1 MEKTLVINSGSSTL
15 KFKLYLMPEEKEIAK
30 GLLERIGFDGS
41 AIKIVYGDGKQYTE
55 ELPLANHA
63 VAIKEM
69 LRLLKE
75 LKIVDDFE
83 EITGVGHRVVAGGE
97 YFDQSVV
104 IDDDVIQKIDELADF
119 APLHNPNN
127 LIGIQEFKKLLPDA
141 TAVAVFDTAF
151 HQTLPEENY
160 MYSIPYEWYEKYGV
174 RRYGAHGTSHQF
186 VAEKAA
192 EYLGKPL
199 KDLKMITCHLGAG
212 SSMCA
217 IKDGKSFDT
226 SMGFTPLT
234 GITMGT
240 RSGDVDFSLVAYV
253 MKKMQTTD
261 VDAILDTLNK
271 KSGLLGVSGR
281 SLDMRDLQAAE
292 KDGDQRAS
300 LAIRL
305 FVKNIVRYIGQYYV
319 EMGGLDAIVFTAG
332 IGENEGAIR
341 KRVIDRLSF
350 MGVAMDDA
358 KNDANVDGVVS
369 TADSKIAV
377 LRVPT
382 DEELMIAR
390 DVERLKNN

>member
-41 AIKIVYGDGKQYTE
+41 AIKIVYNDGKKYTE

-75 LKIVDDFE
+75 LKIVDNFE

-160 MYSIPYEWYEKYGV
+160 MYSTPYEWYEKYGV

-305 FVKNIVRYIGQYYV
+305 FIKNIVRYVGQYYA

-332 IGENEGAIR
+332 IGENESAIR
-341 KRVIDRLSF
+341 KRIIDRLSF

-369 TADSKIAV
+369 TTDSKIAV

-390 DVERLKNN
+390 DVERLKK

>member
-15 KFKLYLMPEEKEIAK
+15 KFKLYEMPEEKEIAK
-30 GLLERIGFDGS
+30 GVLERIGFDGS
-41 AIKIVYGDGKQYTE
+41 KIIIKYGDGQVYTE
-55 ELPLANHA
+55 EKPLPDHGT
-63 VAIKEM
+63 AIQEM
-69 LRLLKE
+69 LKLLKE
-75 LKIVDDFE
+75 LVIVKNFE

-97 YFDQSVV
+97 YFDRSVV

-127 LIGIQEFKKLLPDA
+127 LIGITEFKKLLPNA
-141 TAVAVFDTAF
+141 LSVAVFDTAF
-151 HQTLPEENY
+151 HQTLTEENY
-160 MYSIPYEWYEKYGV
+160 MYSTPYEWYEKYGV
-174 RRYGAHGTSHQF
+174 RRYGAHGTSHQY
-186 VAEKAA
+186 VAERAA

-199 KDLKMITCHLGAG
+199 EDLKLITCHLGAG

-253 MKKMQTTD
+253 MKKMGTTD
-261 VDAILDTLNK
+261 VDAVLDTLNK

-292 KDGDQRAS
+292 KDGDKRSA
-300 LAIRL
+300 LAIKL
-305 FVKNIVRYIGQYYV
+305 FVKNIVRYVGQYYA
-319 EMGGLDAIVFTAG
+319 EMGGLDGIVFTAG
-332 IGENEGAIR
+332 IGENESAIR
-341 KRVIDRLSF
+341 KRIIDRLSF
-350 MGVAMDDA
+350 MGMEIDDQR
-358 KNDANVDGVVS
+358 NDANADGLIS
-369 TADSKIAV
+369 TDDSKIKV
-377 LRVPT
+377 LRIPT

-390 DVERLKNN
+390 DVEKLK

>member
-15 KFKLYLMPEEKEIAK
+15 KFKLYSMPEEKEIAK

-41 AIKIVYGDGKQYTE
+41 KVKITYGSGDVYTE
-55 ELPLANHA
+55 EKPLENHGE
-63 VAIKEM
+63 AIQVM
-69 LRLLKE
+69 LHLLKE
-75 LKIVDDFE
+75 LKIVNDFN

-97 YFDQSVV
+97 YFNQSVV
-104 IDDDVIQKIDELADF
+104 VDDDVIQKIDELADF

-127 LIGIQEFKKLLPDA
+127 LIGITEFKKLLPNA
-141 TAVAVFDTAF
+141 ISVAVFDTAF

-160 MYSIPYEWYEKYGV
+160 MYSTPYEWYEDYKV
-174 RRYGAHGTSHQF
+174 RRYGAHGTSHQY
-186 VAEKAA
+186 VAERAA
-192 EYLGKPL
+192 EYFDKPL
-199 KDLKMITCHLGAG
+199 KDLKLITCHLGAG

-253 MKKMQTTD
+253 MKKMNTTD
-261 VDAILDTLNK
+261 IDAVLDTLNK

-292 KDGDQRAS
+292 KDGDKRSA
-300 LAIRL
+300 LAIQL
-305 FVKNIVRYIGQYYV
+305 FVKNIVRYVGQYYA
-319 EMGGLDAIVFTAG
+319 EMGGLDGIVFTAG

-341 KRVIDRLSF
+341 KRIIDRLSF
-350 MGVAMDDA
+350 MGMEIDDA
-358 KNDANVDGVVS
+358 KNDANVDGFIS
-369 TADSKIAV
+369 TADSKIKV
-377 LRVPT
+377 LRIPT
-382 DEELMIAR
+382 NEELMIAR
-390 DVERLKNN
+390 DVERLKK

>member
-41 AIKIVYGDGKQYTE
+41 AIKIVYDDGKKYTE

-75 LKIVDDFE
+75 LKIVDNFE

-160 MYSIPYEWYEKYGV
+160 MYSTPYEWYEKYGV

-292 KDGDQRAS
+292 KNGDQRAS

-305 FVKNIVRYIGQYYV
+305 FIKNIVRYVGQYYA

-332 IGENEGAIR
+332 IGENESAIR
-341 KRVIDRLSF
+341 KRIIDRLSF

-369 TADSKIAV
+369 TTDSKIAV

-390 DVERLKNN
+390 DVERLKK

>member
-41 AIKIVYGDGKQYTE
+41 AIKIVYNDGKKYTE

-75 LKIVDDFE
+75 LKIVDNFE

-160 MYSIPYEWYEKYGV
+160 MYSTPYEWYEKYGV

-305 FVKNIVRYIGQYYV
+305 FIKNIVRYVGQYYA

-332 IGENEGAIR
+332 IGENESAIR
-341 KRVIDRLSF
+341 KRIIDRLSF

-369 TADSKIAV
+369 TTDSKIAV

-390 DVERLKNN
+390 DVERLKNK

>member
-15 KFKLYLMPEEKEIAK
+15 KFKLYSMPEEKEIAK

-41 AIKIVYGDGKQYTE
+41 KVKITYGNGDVYTE
-55 ELPLANHA
+55 EKPLENHGE
-63 VAIKEM
+63 AIQVM
-69 LRLLKE
+69 LHLLKE
-75 LKIVDDFE
+75 LKIVNDFN

-97 YFDQSVV
+97 YFDQSVIV
-104 IDDDVIQKIDELADF
+104 DDDVIQKIDELADF

-127 LIGIQEFKKLLPDA
+127 LIGITEFKKLLPNA
-141 TAVAVFDTAF
+141 ISVAVFDTAF

-160 MYSIPYEWYEKYGV
+160 MYSTPYEWYEDYKV
-174 RRYGAHGTSHQF
+174 RRYGAHGTSHQY
-186 VAEKAA
+186 VAERAA
-192 EYLGKPL
+192 EYFDKPL
-199 KDLKMITCHLGAG
+199 EDLKLITCHLGAG

-253 MKKMQTTD
+253 MKKMNTTD
-261 VDAILDTLNK
+261 VDAVLDTLNK

-292 KDGDQRAS
+292 KDGDKRSA
-300 LAIRL
+300 LAIQL
-305 FVKNIVRYIGQYYV
+305 FVKNIVRYVGQYYA
-319 EMGGLDAIVFTAG
+319 EMGGLDGIVFTAG

-341 KRVIDRLSF
+341 KRIIDRLSF
-350 MGVAMDDA
+350 MGMEIDDA
-358 KNDANVDGVVS
+358 KNDANADGFIS
-369 TADSKIAV
+369 TADSKIKV
-377 LRVPT
+377 LRIPT
-382 DEELMIAR
+382 NEELMIAR
-390 DVERLKNN
+390 DVERLKK

>member
-1 MEKTLVINSGSSTL
+1 
-15 KFKLYLMPEEKEIAK
+15 
-30 GLLERIGFDGS
+30 
-41 AIKIVYGDGKQYTE
+41 
-55 ELPLANHA
+55 
-63 VAIKEM
+63 
-69 LRLLKE
+69 
-75 LKIVDDFE
+75 
-83 EITGVGHRVVAGGE
+83 
-97 YFDQSVV
+97 
-104 IDDDVIQKIDELADF
+104 
-119 APLHNPNN
+119 
-127 LIGIQEFKKLLPDA
+127 
-141 TAVAVFDTAF
+141 
-151 HQTLPEENY
+151 
-160 MYSIPYEWYEKYGV
+160 MYSTPYEWYEKYGV

-390 DVERLKNN
+390 DVERLKK

>member
-75 LKIVDDFE
+75 LKIVDNFE

-160 MYSIPYEWYEKYGV
+160 MYSTPYEWYEKYGV

-261 VDAILDTLNK
+261 IDAILDMLNK

-305 FVKNIVRYIGQYYV
+305 FIKNIVRYVGQYYA

-332 IGENEGAIR
+332 IGENESAIR
-341 KRVIDRLSF
+341 KRIIDRLSF

-369 TADSKIAV
+369 TTDSKIAV

-390 DVERLKNN
+390 DVERLKK

>member
-55 ELPLANHA
+55 KLPLANHV

-160 MYSIPYEWYEKYGV
+160 MYSTPYEWYEKYGV

-369 TADSKIAV
+369 TVDSKIAV

-382 DEELMIAR
+382 NEELMIAR
-390 DVERLKNN
+390 DVERLKK

>member
-41 AIKIVYGDGKQYTE
+41 AIKIVYSDGKQYTE

-104 IDDDVIQKIDELADF
+104 IDDNVIQKIDELADF

-160 MYSIPYEWYEKYGV
+160 MYSTPYEWYEKYGV

-369 TADSKIAV
+369 TVDSKIAV

-382 DEELMIAR
+382 NEELMIAR
-390 DVERLKNN
+390 DVERLKK

>member
-55 ELPLANHA
+55 KLPLANHT

-160 MYSIPYEWYEKYGV
+160 MYSTPYEWYEKYGV

-192 EYLGKPL
+192 EYLGKSL

-369 TADSKIAV
+369 TANSKIAV

-382 DEELMIAR
+382 NEELMIAR
-390 DVERLKNN
+390 DVERLKK

>member
-127 LIGIQEFKKLLPDA
+127 LIGIQEFKKLLPGA

-160 MYSIPYEWYEKYGV
+160 MYSTPYEWYEKYGV

-305 FVKNIVRYIGQYYV
+305 FIKNIVRYVGQYYA

-332 IGENEGAIR
+332 IGENESAIR
-341 KRVIDRLSF
+341 KRIIDRLSF

-369 TADSKIAV
+369 TTDSKIAV

-382 DEELMIAR
+382 DEELVIAR
-390 DVERLKNN
+390 DVERLKK

>member
-55 ELPLANHA
+55 KLPLANHT

-160 MYSIPYEWYEKYGV
+160 MYSTPYEWYEKYGV

-192 EYLGKPL
+192 EYLGKSL

-300 LAIRL
+300 LAIQL

-369 TADSKIAV
+369 TANSKIAV

-382 DEELMIAR
+382 NEELMIAR
-390 DVERLKNN
+390 DVERLKK

>member
-55 ELPLANHA
+55 KLPLANHV

-104 IDDDVIQKIDELADF
+104 IDDDVIQKINELADF

-160 MYSIPYEWYEKYGV
+160 MYSTPYEWYEKYGV

-199 KDLKMITCHLGAG
+199 KDLKMVTCHLGAG

-390 DVERLKNN
+390 DVERLKK

>member
-41 AIKIVYGDGKQYTE
+41 AIKIVYGDGRQYTE

-160 MYSIPYEWYEKYGV
+160 MYSTPYEWYEKYGV

-305 FVKNIVRYIGQYYV
+305 FIKNIVRYVGQYYA

-332 IGENEGAIR
+332 IGENESAIR
-341 KRVIDRLSF
+341 KRIIDRLSF

-369 TADSKIAV
+369 TTDSKIAV

-390 DVERLKNN
+390 DVERLKK

>member
-55 ELPLANHA
+55 KLPLANHT

-160 MYSIPYEWYEKYGV
+160 MYSTPYEWYEKYGV

-192 EYLGKPL
+192 EYLGKSL

-350 MGVAMDDA
+350 MGVAMDNA

-390 DVERLKNN
+390 DVERLKK

>member
-15 KFKLYLMPEEKEIAK
+15 KFKLYLMPEEKEVAK

-41 AIKIVYGDGKQYTE
+41 AIKIVYGDGKQYTQK
-55 ELPLANHA
+55 LPLANHA
-63 VAIKEM
+63 IAIKEM

-75 LKIVDDFE
+75 LKIVDNFE

-97 YFDQSVV
+97 YFNQSVV

-127 LIGIQEFKKLLPDA
+127 LIGIQEFKKLLPEA

-160 MYSIPYEWYEKYGV
+160 MYSTPYEWYEKYGV

-186 VAEKAA
+186 VAERAA

-217 IKDGKSFDT
+217 VKDGKSFDT

-341 KRVIDRLSF
+341 KRIIDRLSF
-350 MGVAMDDA
+350 MGIAMDDT
-358 KNDANVDGVVS
+358 KNNANVDGVVS
-369 TADSKIAV
+369 TVDSKIAV

-390 DVERLKNN
+390 DVERLKK

>member
-160 MYSIPYEWYEKYGV
+160 MYSTPYEWYEKYGV

-305 FVKNIVRYIGQYYV
+305 FIKNIVRYVGQYYA

-332 IGENEGAIR
+332 IGENESAIR
-341 KRVIDRLSF
+341 KRIIDRLSF

-369 TADSKIAV
+369 TTDSKIAV

-382 DEELMIAR
+382 GEELMIAR
-390 DVERLKNN
+390 DVERLKK

>member
-55 ELPLANHA
+55 KLPLANHT

-160 MYSIPYEWYEKYGV
+160 MYSTPYEWYEKYGV

-192 EYLGKPL
+192 EYLGKSL

-382 DEELMIAR
+382 NEELMIAR
-390 DVERLKNN
+390 DVERLKK

>member
-1 MEKTLVINSGSSTL
+1 
-15 KFKLYLMPEEKEIAK
+15 MPEKKEIAK

-55 ELPLANHA
+55 KLPLANHT

-160 MYSIPYEWYEKYGV
+160 MYSTPYEWYEKYGV

-382 DEELMIAR
+382 NEELMIAR
-390 DVERLKNN
+390 DVERLKK

>member
-55 ELPLANHA
+55 KLPLANHA

-160 MYSIPYEWYEKYGV
+160 MYSTPYEWYEKYGV

-240 RSGDVDFSLVAYV
+240 RSGDVDFSLVEYV

-369 TADSKIAV
+369 TANSKIAV

-382 DEELMIAR
+382 NEELMIAR
-390 DVERLKNN
+390 DVERLKK

>member
-41 AIKIVYGDGKQYTE
+41 AIKITYGDGQTYTE
-55 ELPLANHA
+55 ELPLDNHA
-63 VAIKEM
+63 TAIQEM

-75 LKIVDDFE
+75 LKIVEDFS

-127 LIGIQEFKKLLPDA
+127 LIGIKEFKKLLPNA

-160 MYSIPYEWYEKYGV
+160 MYSSPYEWYAKYGV

-186 VAEKAA
+186 VAERAA
-192 EYLGKPL
+192 EYMKTPL

-217 IKDGKSFDT
+217 IRDGKSFDT

-240 RSGDVDFSLVAYV
+240 RSGDIDFSLVAYV
-253 MKKMQTTD
+253 MKKMNTTD
-261 VDAILDTLNK
+261 VDAVLDTLNK

-281 SLDMRDLQAAE
+281 SLDMRDLQEAE
-292 KDGDQRAS
+292 RNGDKRSS

-305 FVKNIVRYIGQYYV
+305 FVKNIVRYVGQYYA

-332 IGENEGAIR
+332 IGENESAIR
-341 KRVIDRLSF
+341 QRIIDRLAF
-350 MGVAMDDA
+350 MGIELDDE
-358 KNDANVDGVVS
+358 KNRANVDGIIS
-369 TADSKIAV
+369 TPASKITI

-382 DEELMIAR
+382 NEELMIAR
-390 DVERLKNN
+390 DVEKLKG

>member
-127 LIGIQEFKKLLPDA
+127 LIGIQEFKKLLPNA

-160 MYSIPYEWYEKYGV
+160 MYSTPYEWYEKYGV

-300 LAIRL
+300 LAIQL
-305 FVKNIVRYIGQYYV
+305 FIKNIVRYVGQYYA

-332 IGENEGAIR
+332 IGENESAIR
-341 KRVIDRLSF
+341 KRIIDRLSF

-358 KNDANVDGVVS
+358 KNDTNVDGVVS
-369 TADSKIAV
+369 TTDSKIAV

-390 DVERLKNN
+390 DVERLKK

>member
-1 MEKTLVINSGSSTL
+1 MKKTLVINSGSSTL

-55 ELPLANHA
+55 KLPLANHV

-160 MYSIPYEWYEKYGV
+160 MYSTPYEWYEKYGV

-217 IKDGKSFDT
+217 IKNGKSFDT

-369 TADSKIAV
+369 TANSKIAV

-382 DEELMIAR
+382 NEELMIAR
-390 DVERLKNN
+390 DVERLKK

>member
-15 KFKLYLMPEEKEIAK
+15 KFKLYLMPGEKEIAK

-160 MYSIPYEWYEKYGV
+160 MYSTPYEWYEKYGV

-186 VAEKAA
+186 VAERAA

-305 FVKNIVRYIGQYYV
+305 FIKNIVRYVGQYYA

-332 IGENEGAIR
+332 IGENESAIR
-341 KRVIDRLSF
+341 KRIIDRLSF

-369 TADSKIAV
+369 TTDSKIAV

-390 DVERLKNN
+390 DVERLKK

>member
-41 AIKIVYGDGKQYTE
+41 AIKIVYSDGKQYTE

-104 IDDDVIQKIDELADF
+104 IDDNVIQKIDELADF

-160 MYSIPYEWYEKYGV
+160 MYSTPYEWYEKYGV

-369 TADSKIAV
+369 TANSKIAV

-382 DEELMIAR
+382 NEELMIAR
-390 DVERLKNN
+390 DVERLKK

>member
-55 ELPLANHA
+55 KLPLANHT

-160 MYSIPYEWYEKYGV
+160 MYSTPYEWYEKYGV

-192 EYLGKPL
+192 EYLGKSL

-292 KDGDQRAS
+292 KNGDQRAS

-369 TADSKIAV
+369 TANSKIAV

-382 DEELMIAR
+382 NEELMIAR
-390 DVERLKNN
+390 DVERLKK

>member
-1 MEKTLVINSGSSTL
+1 
-15 KFKLYLMPEEKEIAK
+15 MPEEKEIAK

-55 ELPLANHA
+55 KLPLANHT

-160 MYSIPYEWYEKYGV
+160 MYSTPYEWYEKYGV

-369 TADSKIAV
+369 TANSKIAV

-382 DEELMIAR
+382 NEELMIAR
-390 DVERLKNN
+390 DVERLKK

>member
-160 MYSIPYEWYEKYGV
+160 MYSTPYEWYEKYGV

-305 FVKNIVRYIGQYYV
+305 FIKNIVRYVGQYYA

-332 IGENEGAIR
+332 IGENESAIR
-341 KRVIDRLSF
+341 KRIIDRLSF

-369 TADSKIAV
+369 TTDSKIAV

-390 DVERLKNN
+390 DVERLKK

>member
-104 IDDDVIQKIDELADF
+104 IDDNVIQKIDELADF

-160 MYSIPYEWYEKYGV
+160 MYSTPYEWYEKYGV

-192 EYLGKPL
+192 EYLGKSL

-369 TADSKIAV
+369 TANSKIAV

-382 DEELMIAR
+382 NEELMIAR
-390 DVERLKNN
+390 DVERLKK

>member
-55 ELPLANHA
+55 KLPLANHA

-69 LRLLKE
+69 LRLLKK

-160 MYSIPYEWYEKYGV
+160 MYSTPYEWYEKYGV

-192 EYLGKPL
+192 EYLGKSL

-369 TADSKIAV
+369 TANSKIAV

-382 DEELMIAR
+382 NEELMIAR
-390 DVERLKNN
+390 DVERLKK

>member
-55 ELPLANHA
+55 KLPLANHV

-160 MYSIPYEWYEKYGV
+160 MYSTPYEWYEKYGV

-369 TADSKIAV
+369 TANSKIAV

-382 DEELMIAR
+382 NEELMIAR
-390 DVERLKNN
+390 DVERLKK

>member
-1 MEKTLVINSGSSTL
+1 
-15 KFKLYLMPEEKEIAK
+15 MPEEKEIAK

-41 AIKIVYGDGKQYTE
+41 AIKIVYNDGKKYTE

-75 LKIVDDFE
+75 LKIVDNFE

-160 MYSIPYEWYEKYGV
+160 MYSTPYEWYEKYGV

-305 FVKNIVRYIGQYYV
+305 FIKNIVRYVGQYYA

-332 IGENEGAIR
+332 IGENESAIR
-341 KRVIDRLSF
+341 KRIIDRLSF

-369 TADSKIAV
+369 TTDSKIAV

-382 DEELMIAR
+382 NEELMIAR
-390 DVERLKNN
+390 DVERLKNK

>member
-1 MEKTLVINSGSSTL
+1 
-15 KFKLYLMPEEKEIAK
+15 MPEEKEVAK

-41 AIKIVYGDGKQYTE
+41 AIKIVYGDGKQYTKK
-55 ELPLANHA
+55 LPLANHA
-63 VAIKEM
+63 IAIKEM

-75 LKIVDDFE
+75 LKIVDNFE

-97 YFDQSVV
+97 YFNQSVV
-104 IDDDVIQKIDELADF
+104 IDDNVIQKIDELADF

-127 LIGIQEFKKLLPDA
+127 LIGIQEFKKLLPEA

-160 MYSIPYEWYEKYGV
+160 MYSTPYEWYEKYGV

-186 VAEKAA
+186 VAERAA

-217 IKDGKSFDT
+217 VKDGKSFDT

-341 KRVIDRLSF
+341 KRIIDRLSF
-350 MGVAMDDA
+350 MGIAMDDT
-358 KNDANVDGVVS
+358 KNNANVDGVVS
-369 TADSKIAV
+369 TVDSKIAV

-390 DVERLKNN
+390 DVERLKK

>member
-55 ELPLANHA
+55 KLPLANHT

-127 LIGIQEFKKLLPDA
+127 LIGIREFKKLLPDA

-160 MYSIPYEWYEKYGV
+160 MYSTPYEWYEKYGV

-186 VAEKAA
+186 VAAKAA